1 MVTMVNFVMYFTV
14 IKIFNERK
22 NSEASWSGD
31 GTGCA
36 GGGRRVPWSI
46 RQDWAPCHPIRAVKW
61 RRWRGVGW
69 LQCHRTFKQR
79 PRANEESCGDQREAT
94 AHAKALRL
102 DDDWCV

>member
-46 RQDWAPCHPIRAVKW
+46 RQD
-61 RRWRGVGW
+61 
-69 LQCHRTFKQR
+69 
-79 PRANEESCGDQREAT
+79 
-94 AHAKALRL
+94 
-102 DDDWCV
+102 